1 MSENNEKVLAEDFLA
16 QAYRIDQQ
24 IQCKVDQLSR
34 IRAICGCPAT
44 GFANARVQ
52 SSGQTSRVEDMVV
65 KIMDEERAINEEI
78 DRLVDTRC
86 RIRQVIDRMP
96 NDDWFWRSAAC
107 FSRPGNRSAP
117 ICISVP
123 AGRRSFTGTR

>member
-16 QAYRIDQQ
+16 QVYRIDQQ

-65 KIMDEERAINEEI
+65 KIMDEDLRVSSLFLIYTPGREYGIIRMRQWIRRKPEPQAF
-78 DRLVDTRC
+78 RL
-86 RIRQVIDRMP
+86 
-96 NDDWFWRSAAC
+96 FY
-107 FSRPGNRSAP
+107 
-117 ICISVP
+117 
-123 AGRRSFTGTR
+123 